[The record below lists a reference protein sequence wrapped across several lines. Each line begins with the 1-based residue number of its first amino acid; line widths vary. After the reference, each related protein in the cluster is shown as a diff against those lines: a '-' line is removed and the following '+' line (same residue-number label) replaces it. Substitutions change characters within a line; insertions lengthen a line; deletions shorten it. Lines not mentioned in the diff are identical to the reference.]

1 MSIMPFVILIVM
13 FMLGISGKSRGVV
26 NYKFALERIVFTL
39 AIMPGISE
47 FIKSKLTGIVPD
59 MLASIIGVIFGLI
72 IVFGI
77 ITFIY
82 GKIAHIPEY
91 EYTSSD
97 RTLGFIT
104 GAIRGFAVICLLI
117 MFYGISFL
125 DTVLPG
131 AVTMN
136 MKENFANNRIENA
149 VEYYRSS
156 VYKVYKK
163 ASSSGVTDLYQGKS
177 ELLKEDNT
185 YIAGYIK
192 WSSRDYT
199 AAPEIP
205 AEAEK
210 APEAEKK

>member
-1 MSIMPFVILIVM
+1 MNLMPFIILILM
-13 FMLGISGKSRGVV
+13 FMMGINGKSRGVV

-39 AIMPGISE
+39 AIMPGIAE
-47 FIKSKLTGIVPD
+47 FIKSKLIDVAPEL
-59 MLASIIGVIFGLI
+59 LASIIGVVFSLV

-82 GKIAHIPEY
+82 GKIANIPEY

-104 GAIRGFAVICLLI
+104 GAIRGYAIACLLV
-117 MFYGISFL
+117 MLYGISFL

-136 MKENFANNRIENA
+136 MKENFANSRIENA
-149 VEYYRSS
+149 VEYYRFPI
-156 VYKVYKK
+156 YRIYKK
-163 ASSSGVTDLYQGKS
+163 SSSSGVSDLYQGKS
-177 ELLKEDNT
+177 KLLKEDT
-185 YIAGYIK
+185 SYIAGYIK
-192 WSSRDYT
+192 WSSRDYS

-205 AEAEK
+205 AETEK

>member
-1 MSIMPFVILIVM
+1 MNLMPFVILIVM
-13 FMLGISGKSRGVV
+13 FMMGISGKSRGVV

-39 AIMPGISE
+39 AIMPGIAE
-47 FIKSKLTGIVPD
+47 FIKSKLTGMVPD
-59 MLASIIGVIFGLI
+59 VLASIIGVFFGLI
-72 IVFGI
+72 IVFTI

-104 GAIRGFAVICLLI
+104 GAIRGFVIVCVLI
-117 MFYGISFL
+117 MFYGVSFL

-149 VEYYRSS
+149 VEYYRFS

-185 YIAGYIK
+185 YIAGYVK
-192 WSSRDYT
+192 WSSRDYS
-199 AAPEIP
+199 AAPEAP
-205 AEAEK
+205 ADTEN
-210 APEAEKK
+210 APEPDKK